1 MTNSSLIFANE
12 LEKVSLPVSVF
23 PNKAWKGNCLCL
35 DFRQIDQNSQNSGK
49 LVPKKIFFIKL
60 TYLKEYF
67 KINKSFLQSL
77 SDRQMVSNTKNERL
91 KSLKSKY

>member
-1 MTNSSLIFANE
+1 MTNSLLIFANE

-35 DFRQIDQNSQNSGK
+35 DFRQIDQNSQNLGK

-60 TYLKEYF
+60 TYLKAYF